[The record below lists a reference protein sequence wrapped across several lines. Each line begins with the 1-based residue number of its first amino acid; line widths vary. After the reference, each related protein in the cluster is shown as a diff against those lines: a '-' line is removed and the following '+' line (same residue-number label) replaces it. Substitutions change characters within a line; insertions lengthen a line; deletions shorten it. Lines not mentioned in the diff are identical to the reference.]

1 MLAAVHATK
10 RSISLVRPASE
21 NNTAPKPVAGML
33 DSLSAEALA
42 LVRFLPHACGHCG
55 GRVNLRV
62 QSVGSSGTTGGLRA
76 YFAHAVDEGVGCP
89 AVTHDACRA
98 DGIGAVMFRGKQEG
112 PRHHKMKDMMLAAAN
127 ADAAVTFAQ
136 AEVYLT
142 NGNAGRRPDV
152 VLGFGDQLVCCDIQL
167 APPPRI
173 TISGRTAFY
182 EPAGFKHAWVLDGAA
197 LDRVNLQP
205 FQDLLWR
212 QGGRALAFDEECL
225 DRSVS
230 SKTLSFKLVTIT
242 DEGNLISTSWHW
254 FQGANLLACLGLSPT
269 DTGTAEDFLS
279 QAFLAALASPDRAA
293 LRRWYEAVAP
303 DLGLPGWNVFM
314 ADGLRPLLGA
324 VASVLAGEVQDGSAR
339 RPSEVT
345 AVVHNALTTGLSDGR
360 HLWAPIIAMVMKRR
374 AELPNAVGF
383 GLKTAAMIDRASQCH
398 DPAEFSRRIDVWRPL
413 LMRLF
418 PALRL

>member
-1 MLAAVHATK
+1 MLAEAHETK
-10 RSISLVRPASE
+10 RSITLVRSTGE
-21 NNTAPKPVAGML
+21 NNAAPKPVASML
-33 DSLSAEALA
+33 DCLSAEALA
-42 LVRFLPHACGHCG
+42 LVRFAPHACGHCG

-62 QSVGSSGTTGGLRA
+62 QSVGTSGTTSGLRA

-89 AVTHDACRA
+89 AVTQDACRA
-98 DGIGAVMFRGKQEG
+98 DDIGAAMFGGKQEG
-112 PRHHKMKDMMLAAAN
+112 ARHREMKDMMLAAAA
-127 ADAAVTFAQ
+127 ADTVVTFAQ

-142 NGNAGRRPDV
+142 NGNGGRRPDV
-152 VLGFGDQLVCCDIQL
+152 TLGINDQLLCCDIQL

-182 EPAGFKHAWVLDGAA
+182 EPAGFKHAWVLDGTA

-212 QGGRALAFDEECL
+212 QGGRALAFDEECV
-225 DRSVS
+225 DKSVF
-230 SKTLSFKLVTIT
+230 SKTLTFKLVTIT
-242 DEGNLISTSWHW
+242 DEGNLISAAWHW
-254 FQGANLLACLGLSPT
+254 VQGADLLACLGLSPT
-269 DTGTAEDFLS
+269 ETGTAGDFLS
-279 QAFLAALASPDRAA
+279 QALLAALTSTDRAD
-293 LRRWYEAVAP
+293 LQRWYEAVSP

-324 VASVLAGEVQDGSAR
+324 LASVLAGEVRDGSAR

-374 AELPNAVGF
+374 AELPCAVAIGK
-383 GLKTAAMIDRASQCH
+383 KTAAMTERASQFH
-398 DPAEFSRRIDVWRPL
+398 DSAEFSRRIDVWRPL

-418 PALRL
+418 PTLLL